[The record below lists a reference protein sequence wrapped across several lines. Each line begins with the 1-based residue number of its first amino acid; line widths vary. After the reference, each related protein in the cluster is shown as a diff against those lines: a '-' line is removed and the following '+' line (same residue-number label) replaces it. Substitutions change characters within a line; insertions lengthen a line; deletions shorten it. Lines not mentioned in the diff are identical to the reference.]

1 MFTVTESDDKA
12 SVTMSD
18 TRWSMAFPA
27 ADLPKWLEIYRR
39 FIRNRPST
47 AQFHG
52 VPVQEIAAAM
62 QRLGMP
68 VPKEPAAT
76 ARTAEAAARTAA
88 VAALAAVGMTAEY
101 WTAIDPER
109 LLKQL
114 IMVGAASP
122 VRAAE

>member
-1 MFTVTESDDKA
+1 MVRLAFTADLSRGVRSLGKMFTVTESDDKA

-47 AQFHG
+47 AQFHEG
-52 VPVQEIAAAM
+52 PVQEIAAAM

-68 VPKEPAAT
+68 VPKEKAMNL
-76 ARTAEAAARTAA
+76 R
-88 VAALAAVGMTAEY
+88 G
-101 WTAIDPER
+101 
-109 LLKQL
+109 KK
-114 IMVGAASP
+114 
-122 VRAAE
+122 